1 MGETALDTNV
11 SPERS
16 YKEVQ
21 FLIVDDDA
29 ISVMSIERAIK
40 KLRLVNPIRN
50 AHDGSEALDIL
61 RGTNGQSKIEAPF
74 VIILDLDMP
83 GMNGIEFLEEV
94 RNDPELKSAVIF
106 VLTASDAPEDVTKA
120 YEKNIAGYVV
130 KENAYDTFRQTLA
143 MIDTFSSVVVL
154 PT

>member
-1 MGETALDTNV
+1 MQVAAT
-11 SPERS
+11 PERS

-21 FLIVDDDA
+21 FLIVDDD
-29 ISVMSIERAIK
+29 SVSLMSIERAIK

-50 AHDGSEALDIL
+50 ARNGKEALDIL
-61 RGTNGQSKIEAPF
+61 RENDGTSKAVAPY
-74 VIILDLDMP
+74 VVILDLAMP
-83 GMNGIEFLEEV
+83 EMNGIEFLEEV
-94 RNDPELKSAVIF
+94 RNDPELKSTVVF
-106 VLTASDAPEDVTKA
+106 VLTESDAPEDVTKA

-130 KENAYDTFRQTLA
+130 KENAYDTFRQTLS

>member
-1 MGETALDTNV
+1 MDTNV
-11 SPERS
+11 SPERK
-16 YKEVQ
+16 YKEVH
-21 FLIVDDDA
+21 FLIVDDDSV
-29 ISVMSIERAIK
+29 SVMSIERAIK
-40 KLRLVNPIRN
+40 KLRLVNPVRT
-50 AHDGSEALDIL
+50 ARDGKEALDVL
-61 RGTNGQSKIEAPF
+61 RGTNGQTKIETPY
-74 VIILDLDMP
+74 VVILDLEMP
-83 GMNGIEFLEEV
+83 GMNGLEFLGEV
-94 RNDPELKSAVIF
+94 RADPELKSAVIF

>member
-1 MGETALDTNV
+1 MPDEQT
-11 SPERS
+11 PKRS

-21 FLIVDDDA
+21 FLIVDDDKVS
-29 ISVMSIERAIK
+29 IMSIERAIK
-40 KLRLVNPIRN
+40 KLRLVNPVRQ
-50 AHDGSEALDIL
+50 AADGREALDIL
-61 RGTNGQSKIEAPF
+61 RGTNGKDKIEAPF

-83 GMNGIEFLEEV
+83 RMNGIEFLEEI
-94 RNDPELKSAVIF
+94 RKDPELKSSIVF
-106 VLTASDAPEDVTKA
+106 VLTASDAPDDVTKA

-130 KENAYDTFRQTLA
+130 KENAYDTFRQTLS

>member
-1 MGETALDTNV
+1 VPVEQT
-11 SPERS
+11 PERS

-21 FLIVDDDA
+21 FLIVDDDQV
-29 ISVMSIERAIK
+29 SVMSIERAIK
-40 KLRLVNPIRN
+40 KLRLVNPVRN
-50 AHDGSEALDIL
+50 AGDGLEALDIL
-61 RGTNGQSKIEAPF
+61 RGTNGKVKIEAPY

-83 GMNGIEFLEEV
+83 RMNGIEFLEHV
-94 RNDPELKSAVIF
+94 RDDPELKSAVIF
-106 VLTASDAPEDVTKA
+106 VLTASDAPSDVTKA

-130 KENAYDTFRQTLA
+130 KENAYDTFRQTLS

>member
-1 MGETALDTNV
+1 MPDEQT
-11 SPERS
+11 PKRS

-21 FLIVDDDA
+21 FLIVDDDRV
-29 ISVMSIERAIK
+29 SVMSIERAIK
-40 KLRLVNPIRN
+40 KLRLVNPIRQ
-50 AHDGSEALDIL
+50 ASDGREALDIL
-61 RGTNGQSKIEAPF
+61 RGTNGKNKIEAPF

-83 GMNGIEFLEEV
+83 RMNGIEFLEEI
-94 RNDPELKSAVIF
+94 RNDPDLKSSIVF
-106 VLTASDAPEDVTKA
+106 VLTASDAPDDVTKA

-130 KENAYDTFRQTLA
+130 KENAYDTFRQTLS

>member
-1 MGETALDTNV
+1 MPVEQT
-11 SPERS
+11 PERS

-21 FLIVDDDA
+21 FLIVDDDQV
-29 ISVMSIERAIK
+29 SVMSIERAIK
-40 KLRLVNPIRN
+40 KLRLVNPVRN
-50 AHDGSEALDIL
+50 AGDGLEALDIL
-61 RGTNGQSKIEAPF
+61 RGTNGKVKIEAPY

-83 GMNGIEFLEEV
+83 RMNGIEFLEHV
-94 RNDPELKSAVIF
+94 RDDPELKSAVIF
-106 VLTASDAPEDVTKA
+106 VLTASDAPSDVTKA

-130 KENAYDTFRQTLA
+130 KENAYDTFRQTLS